1 MAEMTANKRLL
12 IIHQGALGDI
22 ILTFPAFI
30 QLQKYYD
37 AIDILCQSGIGR
49 LTKALG
55 IVERCY
61 PLEAAHVSSLFTD
74 RVDSKIKNLLRSY
87 TNIILFTFSDQLK
100 QTIDHI
106 TSVPICC
113 ISTKPPENVQLHL
126 TEFVMENLVN
136 CRLIKR
142 ADAVADDIP
151 LPNCASL
158 PKNQD
163 RIMLHP
169 GAGSRRKRWPINNFL
184 EIEGMLKS
192 DGLKPEFIVGPAE
205 EDLVAGLQ
213 LPYRTVHALTDLLD
227 LMDLLNSAGG
237 YIGND
242 SGPSHLAALLGLP
255 AIVIFGPA
263 DPKRWAPVGRNAEV
277 VRPKM
282 ACHPC
287 FETGEA
293 NCDDPKCLTNTTP
306 QQVIHAFYRK
316 YGVY

>member
-1 MAEMTANKRLL
+1 MKANKRLL

-22 ILTFPAFI
+22 ILTFPAI
-30 QLQKYYD
+30 LRLQKYYD
-37 AIDILCQSGIGR
+37 AIDILCQSGIGK

-55 IVERCY
+55 IVETCY

-74 RVDSKIKNLLRSY
+74 RADSKIKNLLRPY
-87 TNIILFTFSDQLK
+87 MNIILFSFSDQLN
-100 QTIDHI
+100 QTIQHI

-113 ISTKPPENVQLHL
+113 ISPKAPENVRLHL

-142 ADAVADDIP
+142 ADAVVDDI
-151 LPNCASL
+151 LQPNCASQ

-169 GAGSRRKRWPINNFL
+169 GAGSRRKRWPMKNFL
-184 EIEGMLKS
+184 EVEAMLNS

-213 LPYRTVHALTDLLD
+213 LPYRTVHALSDLLD
-227 LMDLLNSAGG
+227 LMRLLSSAGG

-242 SGPSHLAALLGLP
+242 SGPSHLAAFLGLP

-263 DPKRWAPVGRNAEV
+263 DPKRWAPVGRNVEI

-293 NCDDPKCLTNTTP
+293 NCEDPKCLTNTTP

-316 YGVY
+316 YGVF

>member
-1 MAEMTANKRLL
+1 MVANKRLL

-22 ILTFPAFI
+22 ILTFPALLR
-30 QLQKYYD
+30 LQKYYD
-37 AIDILCQSGIGR
+37 AIDILCQSGIGK

-55 IVERCY
+55 IVETFY
-61 PLEAAHVSSLFTD
+61 PSEAAHVSSLFTD
-74 RVDSKIKNLLRSY
+74 RADSKIKNLLSPY

-100 QTIDHI
+100 QTIHHI
-106 TSVPICC
+106 TSVPICF
-113 ISTKPPENVQLHL
+113 IPPKPPESVRLHL
-126 TEFVMENLVN
+126 TEFVMENFVN
-136 CRLIKR
+136 CSLIKQE
-142 ADAVADDIP
+142 DAVVDDIP
-151 LPNCASL
+151 LPIRARQ

-169 GAGSRRKRWPINNFL
+169 GAGSRRKRWPMTNFL
-184 EIEGMLKS
+184 EVEAMLKS

-213 LPYRTVHALTDLLD
+213 LPNRTIHVLTDLLD
-227 LMDLLNSAGG
+227 LMGLLNSAGG

-263 DPKRWAPVGRNAEV
+263 DPKRWAPVGRNVEI

-287 FETGEA
+287 FEIGEA
-293 NCDDPKCLTNTTP
+293 NCDDPTCLTDTTP
-306 QQVIHAFYRK
+306 QQVFHAFCRK
-316 YGVY
+316 YRDC

>member
-1 MAEMTANKRLL
+1 MSEMMANKRLL

-22 ILTFPAFI
+22 ILTFPAI
-30 QLQKYYD
+30 IRLQKYYD

-55 IVERCY
+55 IVETCY

-74 RVDSKIKNLLRSY
+74 RVDSKIRILLRPY

-100 QTIDHI
+100 QTIHHI
-106 TSVPICC
+106 TSVPIYC
-113 ISTKPPENVQLHL
+113 ISPKPPENVQLHL
-126 TEFVMENLVN
+126 AEFVMENLVN

-142 ADAVADDIP
+142 ADTVVDDIP
-151 LPNCASL
+151 LPNCASQ

-169 GAGSRRKRWPINNFL
+169 GAGSLRKRWPMTNFL
-184 EIEGMLKS
+184 EVEAMLKS
-192 DGLKPEFIVGPAE
+192 NGLKPEFILGPAE

-213 LPYRTVHALTDLLD
+213 HPDRTVHALTDLLD
-227 LMDLLNSAGG
+227 LMGLLKSAGG

-263 DPKRWAPVGRNAEV
+263 DPERWAPVGRNAEIL
-277 VRPKM
+277 RPEM
-282 ACHPC
+282 ACRPC
-287 FETGEA
+287 FETGKA

-306 QQVIHAFYRK
+306 QQVIRAFYRK
-316 YGVY
+316 YRVF